1 MTEPSGVP
9 SEMPSEM
16 PSGELPSPDVVSS
29 FSVRL
34 TQAQSQVE
42 TALIGL
48 LASPDGDQRRLYEAM
63 RYSCLDGGKRF
74 RAFLSIETGKL
85 LGLSLDQILP
95 VAAAIECVHCY
106 SLIHDDLPCMDDDDF
121 RRGKP
126 TVHKAF
132 DEATAVLAG
141 DALLSLAF
149 DHLSNFEGYV
159 PEVKLALIQGLSSAI
174 GGQGM
179 LGGQMIDMS
188 SQRAELDLAALTHLH
203 TLKTG
208 ALIEFSVDA
217 ATIIA
222 GIQGPMR
229 EDLLQYARALGLAF
243 QIHDDVLDA
252 SGNRETLG
260 KTVGK
265 DVAADKNTFVSL
277 LGIEGAALSAKEY
290 TQTAIQHLAGF
301 DGCAVALQQAAAF
314 VVEREK

>member
-1 MTEPSGVP
+1 MTVASGD
-9 SEMPSEM
+9 
-16 PSGELPSPDVVSS
+16 GHRLDIASS
-29 FSVRL
+29 FATRL
-34 TQAQSQVE
+34 AEAQSQIE

-48 LASPDGDQRRLYEAM
+48 LAAPDGDQRRLYEAM

-74 RAFLSIETGKL
+74 RAFLSLETGKL
-85 LGLSLDQILP
+85 LGVSLDQLLP

-149 DHLSNFEGYV
+149 DHLAHFEGY
-159 PEVKLALIQGLSSAI
+159 EADVKLALIQGLSSAI

-188 SQRAELDLAALTHLH
+188 CQRTELNLADLTHLH
-203 TLKTG
+203 RLKTG

-217 ATIIA
+217 AAIIA
-222 GIQGPMR
+222 GVDGPMR
-229 EDLLQYARALGLAF
+229 DDLRHYAQALGLAF

-252 SGNRETLG
+252 SGKSEILG
-260 KTVGK
+260 KTAGK
-265 DVAADKNTFVSL
+265 DMAAKKNTFVSL
-277 LGIEGAALSAKEY
+277 LGLEGASLSANDY
-290 TQTAIQHLAGF
+290 AQQAVQYLAGF
-301 DGCAVALQQAAAF
+301 EGCAVALEQAAAF
-314 VVEREK
+314 VVGRER